1 MRLDFIVLGLPRS
14 GTTWLANLLTTQQS
28 LCLHDPFA
36 HLLPEQIKGDG
47 RRLGVSC
54 TGLCLMPSLL
64 ASQRCPVVV
73 IERDVADCDASLAE
87 IGLGSA
93 APIKPHL
100 DRVQAKRFA
109 FSDLWDEYQAR
120 RLWIYLLP
128 GIPWDGP
135 RYRLLRDMR
144 VEPKDPHH
152 FNPDVAK
159 ELAARG
165 LFVTEDDTCLGASQP
180 PP

>member
-36 HLLPEQIKGDG
+36 TRLPEQITGDG

-54 TGLCLMPSLL
+54 TGMYLMSELL
-64 ASQRCPVVV
+64 AQQHCPVAV
-73 IERDVADCDASLAE
+73 IDRPVEACQASVEKL
-87 IGLGSA
+87 GLGSIG
-93 APIKPHL
+93 PLKPAL
-100 DRVQAKRFA
+100 DRVKARRFA
-109 FSDLWDEYQAR
+109 FDDLWDEYQAR
-120 RLWIYLLP
+120 RLWIYLMP
-128 GIPWDGP
+128 GIPWDGH
-135 RYRLLRDMR
+135 RYRLLREMR
-144 VEPKDPHH
+144 VEPKNPHH
-152 FNPDVAK
+152 FNLDVAK

-180 PP
+180 PQ

>member
-36 HLLPEQIKGDG
+36 RLLPEQIKGDG

-54 TGLCLMPSLL
+54 TGMYLMPSLL
-64 ASQRCPVVV
+64 AAQRCPVAV
-73 IERDVADCDASLAE
+73 IERSVDACEASVAKL
-87 IGLGSA
+87 GLGSV
-93 APIKPHL
+93 APLKGAL
-100 DRVQAKRFA
+100 DRVQARRFA
-109 FSDLWDEYQAR
+109 FDDLWDEYQAR
-120 RLWIYLLP
+120 RLWIYLMP
-128 GIPWDGP
+128 GVPWDGP

-144 VEPKDPHH
+144 VEPKNPHH
-152 FNPDVAK
+152 FNLDVAK

-180 PP
+180 PQ